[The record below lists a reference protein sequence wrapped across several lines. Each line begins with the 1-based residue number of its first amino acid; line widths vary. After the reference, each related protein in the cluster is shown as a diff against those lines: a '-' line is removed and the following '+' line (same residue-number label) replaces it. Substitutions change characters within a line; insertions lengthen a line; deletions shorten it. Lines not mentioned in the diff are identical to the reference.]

1 MSIVSQKTVLT
12 QEELDTLRSLQQ
24 QFQKLQF
31 ELGEIEVVKISL
43 EERYEN
49 AKKSLTETNKKEI
62 DFSNSLKE
70 KYGDISLNVETGEFS
85 KLDTPS

>member
-70 KYGDISLNVETGEFS
+70 KYGDISLNVERGEFS
-85 KLDTPS
+85 KLDTAS

>member
-1 MSIVSQKTVLT
+1 MPIVPQKTVLT

-24 QFQKLQF
+24 QFQTIQF

>member
-1 MSIVSQKTVLT
+1 MPIVPQKTVLT

-24 QFQKLQF
+24 QFQTIQF

-49 AKKSLTETNKKEI
+49 AKKSLSETNQKEI

>member
-1 MSIVSQKTVLT
+1 MPIVPQKTVLT

-24 QFQKLQF
+24 QFQTIQF

-49 AKKSLTETNKKEI
+49 AKKSLTETNQKEI

>member
-24 QFQKLQF
+24 QFQTIQF